1 MFSSSLPTHIIFITG
16 VIAALF
22 IIFLW
27 KYLIPGWAFWFKL
40 RKTIKKI
47 RLIKEQGAK
56 DPGEAFKND
65 RVMAHLWA
73 EYTETLH
80 EQKFANSLTAI
91 EEVTV
96 VRATLPAEAFFS
108 PQTLVDSRLHVEFFK
123 HLPGLFT
130 GVGIIGTFLG
140 LINGLKSFQIS
151 ENPSIVRNSL
161 DMLLHGV
168 HEAFFVS
175 ASAIA
180 LAMLVTFL
188 EKWLL
193 SGLHRQVQELCYMI
207 DSFFE
212 AGAGEEYLARL
223 VKASEDS
230 ASQAKILKDAM
241 VGELKQILSELI
253 QQQISATHA
262 SQQHMAER
270 LVESIETGIRQPIG
284 QLVEGFA
291 VQQQHTSENLSTAL
305 SDVLAA
311 FIQKTEDMFG
321 GQIAGI
327 NTLQQKT
334 IESLETAVNQLG
346 QMAESIDTSGRN
358 ATESMTGKLTDAIN
372 AMEVRQRVMNDQ
384 MADFVT
390 QLHGMVTESQTETS
404 QKLQAL
410 LGDLGQ
416 QVATMVAALQSQA
429 NQNAELHA
437 NQQQQLSSHMAGAM
451 QSVSTEMRDTIQTL
465 SAQVSSMV
473 GALEQ
478 RCVSTSQQLAE
489 QQTRFATSTENSV
502 AQLAQSV
509 DQVVTKVSDETSVSL
524 ARLADLIEKQQTA
537 SAEATR
543 SMQSTVASSMS
554 STLQAVTAEMG
565 NTMHTLSAQVSSMV
579 GALEQRSVSTS
590 QQLAEQ
596 QSRFATSTESNV
608 AHLTQSVETS
618 VARVTS
624 ETSAALSRLVGLI
637 ESQQANGAEA
647 TRSMQAAVLGMREI
661 TQSAVGKMNQ
671 GADTLF
677 LAADEFGK
685 AGKGVSGVLVEASG
699 LARELTSSASSVSN
713 AARSIEG
720 IVADYRAAQDSLSTM
735 ISALNDTVDAARKEA
750 SMTQDV
756 LAHIE
761 RSAEKLAAAQH
772 EADHYLDEVSR
783 VLTETHQEFAS
794 NMRTTL
800 GEANKQFYASLTEAT
815 SLLREGIQEL
825 DATLS
830 GIGNPV
836 KR

>member
-346 QMAESIDTSGRN
+346 QMAASIDTSGRN
-358 ATESMTGKLTDAIN
+358 VTESMTGKLTDAIN
-372 AMEVRQRVMNDQ
+372 AMEVRQRAMNDQ
-384 MADFVT
+384 MAEFVT
-390 QLHGMVTESQTETS
+390 QLRGMVTESQTETS

-451 QSVSTEMRDTIQTL
+451 RSVSTEMRDAMQTL
-465 SAQVSSMV
+465 SAQ
-473 GALEQ
+473 
-478 RCVSTSQQLAE
+478 
-489 QQTRFATSTENSV
+489 
-502 AQLAQSV
+502 
-509 DQVVTKVSDETSVSL
+509 
-524 ARLADLIEKQQTA
+524 
-537 SAEATR
+537 
-543 SMQSTVASSMS
+543 
-554 STLQAVTAEMG
+554 
-565 NTMHTLSAQVSSMV
+565 LSNVV

-661 TQSAVGKMNQ
+661 TQSAVSKMNQ

-685 AGKGVSGVLVEASG
+685 AGNGVSGVLVEATG
-699 LARELTSSASSVSN
+699 LARELTQSAGSVSS

-720 IVADYRAAQDSLSTM
+720 IIADYRAAQESLSTM
-735 ISALNDTVDAARKEA
+735 VGALNDTVDAARKEA
-750 SMTQDV
+750 TMTQDV

-830 GIGNPV
+830 GIGNPA

>member
-1 MFSSSLPTHIIFITG
+1 MLAPDQPIHIIFVSA
-16 VIAALF
+16 VIATLVM
-22 IIFLW
+22 IFLW
-27 KYLIPGWAFWFKL
+27 KYLIPGWFFWFKL
-40 RKTIKKI
+40 KKTITKI
-47 RLIKEQGAK
+47 QQMKAKGAK
-56 DPGEAFKND
+56 DPGEAFSND
-65 RVMAHLWA
+65 RVLAHLWA

-80 EQKFANSLTAI
+80 EQKFTNALTAI
-91 EEVTV
+91 EEVTS

-140 LINGLKSFQIS
+140 LINGLKSFEVS
-151 ENPSIVRNSL
+151 ENPSVVRNSL

-168 HEAFFVS
+168 HEAFYVS

-180 LAMLVTFL
+180 FAMLVTFL

-193 SGLHRQVQELCYMI
+193 SGLHRQVQELCYLI

-223 VKASEDS
+223 VKASEES
-230 ASQAKILKDAM
+230 ASQAKILKDSM

-253 QQQISATHA
+253 RQQISATHE
-262 SQQHMAER
+262 SQQHLAEK
-270 LVESIETGIRQPIG
+270 LVDSIEIGIRQPIG

-291 VQQQHTSENLSTAL
+291 VQQQNTSQNLSSAL

-346 QMAESIDTSGRN
+346 QMAASIDTSGRN

-372 AMEVRQRVMNDQ
+372 AMEVRQRAMNDQ
-384 MADFVT
+384 MAEFVT
-390 QLHGMVTESQTETS
+390 QLRGMVTESQTETS
-404 QKLQAL
+404 QKLQTL

-429 NQNAELHA
+429 NQNAELHT

-478 RCVSTSQQLAE
+478 R
-489 QQTRFATSTENSV
+489 
-502 AQLAQSV
+502 
-509 DQVVTKVSDETSVSL
+509 
-524 ARLADLIEKQQTA
+524 
-537 SAEATR
+537 
-543 SMQSTVASSMS
+543 
-554 STLQAVTAEMG
+554 
-565 NTMHTLSAQVSSMV
+565 
-579 GALEQRSVSTS
+579 SVSTS

-596 QSRFATSTESNV
+596 QSRFATSTENNV

-618 VARVTS
+618 VAKVTS

-637 ESQQANGAEA
+637 ESQQANEAEA

-661 TQSAVGKMNQ
+661 TQSAVTKMNQ

-677 LAADEFGK
+677 LAADKFGK
-685 AGKGVSGVLVEASG
+685 AGNGVSGVLVEATG
-699 LARELTSSASSVSN
+699 LARELTQSAGSVSS

-720 IVADYRAAQDSLSTM
+720 VIADYRTAQESLSSM
-735 ISALNDTVDAARKEA
+735 VSALNDTVDTARKEA
-750 SMTQDV
+750 TMTQDV

-761 RSAEKLAAAQH
+761 RSAEKLADAQH
-772 EADHYLDEVSR
+772 EADHYLEAVSR

>member
-346 QMAESIDTSGRN
+346 QMAASIDTSGRN
-358 ATESMTGKLTDAIN
+358 VTESMTGKLTDAIN
-372 AMEVRQRVMNDQ
+372 AMEVRQRAMNDQ
-384 MADFVT
+384 MAEFVT
-390 QLHGMVTESQTETS
+390 QLRGMVTESQTETS

-451 QSVSTEMRDTIQTL
+451 RSVSTEMRDAMQTL
-465 SAQVSSMV
+465 SAQ
-473 GALEQ
+473 
-478 RCVSTSQQLAE
+478 
-489 QQTRFATSTENSV
+489 
-502 AQLAQSV
+502 
-509 DQVVTKVSDETSVSL
+509 
-524 ARLADLIEKQQTA
+524 
-537 SAEATR
+537 
-543 SMQSTVASSMS
+543 
-554 STLQAVTAEMG
+554 
-565 NTMHTLSAQVSSMV
+565 LSNVV